1 MKSYKTNPK
10 LSKNIN
16 YIKNQQSDIFSQK
29 GLNKPEIKYTHKK
42 VIPKKTFETSYNFLE
57 WKDMSPHYDQS
68 IKVKLNPNNIS
79 QILSSNSK
87 QYLNSDL
94 NKINPKKFLKKNF
107 YEKMF
112 EIEPEKVL
120 NKSNSLNKN
129 LNKRYQKETLFIGDY
144 AGNEYKIKR
153 NNSVINKLPINYET
167 QNPLNKKMEMIYGGN
182 DNIIGEYKS
191 NVNINKNIQNST
203 SSLGYIKRE
212 FETNND
218 RDNKIVNDPKK
229 MKYFNIYGNNG
240 IENANK
246 RLKTMN
252 KSHSMNN
259 IYTPNISCTE
269 NRINF
274 LKSNIFNNDETDKI
288 NNNSNIN
295 NNKTI
300 KVNRHLQKNKKYKRA
315 NSASKL
321 INRYYKNKNNNEIK
335 LNNDLNININ
345 TNNHYNINTNDNL
358 DMKNNSRK
366 FLLKNNG
373 EDNFPIK
380 LDWRDEKLRLLLPQN
395 KNRDILKKN
404 SRQRKFKNLYNAE
417 PILPKQK
424 LGEEFKSD
432 TRNEIEQKT
441 KEYYKNINYAR
452 IRKLSDNIAQFQI
465 EGNNKILNDNNYNSE
480 NIQGIKYEII
490 QKKDKSNN
498 YYTITNE
505 ELEKK
510 FSKKGIHIYDIEENM
525 NSLMNNKNFN
535 KITFKIRENKKDGNI
550 KQKINEIKNDFINDN
565 ILMKIKEENIK
576 QNNDLMPHDLK
587 WSTPHCNLIIKNKKF
602 VHSPD
607 GVIHL
612 KGRCGGNNNGDKI
625 TRIHVNLKYKNRNV
639 NK

>member
-42 VIPKKTFETSYNFLE
+42 IIPKKTFETSYNFLE

-345 TNNHYNINTNDNL
+345 TNNINTKDTL

-424 LGEEFKSD
+424 IGEEFKSD

-441 KEYYKNINYAR
+441 KEHYKNINYAR

-465 EGNNKILNDNNYNSE
+465 EGNNKLLNDNNYNSE

-510 FSKKGIHIYDIEENM
+510 FAKKGIHIYDIEENM

-602 VHSPD
+602 VNNTD

-612 KGRCGGNNNGDKI
+612 KGRCVGNNNENKI

>member
-42 VIPKKTFETSYNFLE
+42 IIPKKTFETSYNFLE

-191 NVNINKNIQNST
+191 NVNINKNIQNSF

-345 TNNHYNINTNDNL
+345 TNNINTNDNL
-358 DMKNNSRK
+358 DVKNNSRK

-417 PILPKQK
+417 PLLPKQK

-452 IRKLSDNIAQFQI
+452 IRKLSDNIAQIQI

-510 FSKKGIHIYDIEENM
+510 FAKKGIHIYDIEENM

-565 ILMKIKEENIK
+565 ILMKIKEENLK

-602 VHSPD
+602 VNSTD

>member
-42 VIPKKTFETSYNFLE
+42 IIPKKTFETSYNFLE

-79 QILSSNSK
+79 QILSSKSK

-129 LNKRYQKETLFIGDY
+129 LNKRYQKETLFIADY

-191 NVNINKNIQNST
+191 NVNINKNIQNSF

-345 TNNHYNINTNDNL
+345 TNNINTNDNL
-358 DMKNNSRK
+358 DVKNNSRK

-424 LGEEFKSD
+424 IGEEFKSD

-465 EGNNKILNDNNYNSE
+465 EGNNKLLNDNNYNSE

-510 FSKKGIHIYDIEENM
+510 FAKKGIHIYDIEENM

-576 QNNDLMPHDLK
+576 QKNDLMPHDLK

-602 VHSPD
+602 VNSTD

-612 KGRCGGNNNGDKI
+612 KGRCGGNNNEDKI

>member
-345 TNNHYNINTNDNL
+345 TNNINTNDTL

-395 KNRDILKKN
+395 KNRNILKKN

-510 FSKKGIHIYDIEENM
+510 FAKKGIHIYDIEENM

-576 QNNDLMPHDLK
+576 ENNDLMPHDLK

-602 VHSPD
+602 VNSTD

-612 KGRCGGNNNGDKI
+612 KGRCGGNNNEDKI

>member
-42 VIPKKTFETSYNFLE
+42 IIPKKTFETSYNFLE

-345 TNNHYNINTNDNL
+345 TNNINTNDTL

-424 LGEEFKSD
+424 IGEEFKSD

-441 KEYYKNINYAR
+441 KEHYKNINYAR
-452 IRKLSDNIAQFQI
+452 MRKLSDNIAQFQI
-465 EGNNKILNDNNYNSE
+465 EGNNKLLNDNNYNSE

-510 FSKKGIHIYDIEENM
+510 FAKKGIHIYDIEENM

-602 VHSPD
+602 VNSTD

-612 KGRCGGNNNGDKI
+612 KGRCGGNNNEDKI

>member
-42 VIPKKTFETSYNFLE
+42 IIPKKTFETSYNFLE

-212 FETNND
+212 FETNNG

-345 TNNHYNINTNDNL
+345 NINTKDTL

-510 FSKKGIHIYDIEENM
+510 FAKKGIHIYDIEENM

-602 VHSPD
+602 VNSTD

>member
-345 TNNHYNINTNDNL
+345 TNNINTKDTL

-424 LGEEFKSD
+424 IGEEFKSD

-441 KEYYKNINYAR
+441 KEHYKNINYAR

-465 EGNNKILNDNNYNSE
+465 EGNNKLLNDNNYNSE

-510 FSKKGIHIYDIEENM
+510 FAKKGIHIYDIEENM

-602 VHSPD
+602 VNNTD

-612 KGRCGGNNNGDKI
+612 KGRCVGNNNENKI

>member
-345 TNNHYNINTNDNL
+345 TNNINTKDTL

-424 LGEEFKSD
+424 IGEEFKSD

-441 KEYYKNINYAR
+441 KEHYKNINYAR

-465 EGNNKILNDNNYNSE
+465 EGNNKLLNDNNYNSE

-510 FSKKGIHIYDIEENM
+510 FAKKGIHIYDIEENM

-602 VHSPD
+602 VNNTD

>member
-42 VIPKKTFETSYNFLE
+42 IIPKKTFETSYNFLE

-345 TNNHYNINTNDNL
+345 TNNINTNDTL

-441 KEYYKNINYAR
+441 KEHYKNINYAR

-465 EGNNKILNDNNYNSE
+465 EGNNKLLNDNNYNSE

-510 FSKKGIHIYDIEENM
+510 FAKKGIHIYDIEENM

-602 VHSPD
+602 VNSTD

-612 KGRCGGNNNGDKI
+612 KGRCGGNNNEDKI

>member
-288 NNNSNIN
+288 NNNNNIN

-345 TNNHYNINTNDNL
+345 TNNINTNDTL

-404 SRQRKFKNLYNAE
+404 SRQRKFKNLYNTE

-424 LGEEFKSD
+424 IGEEFKSD

-441 KEYYKNINYAR
+441 KEHYKNINYALM
-452 IRKLSDNIAQFQI
+452 RKLSDNIAQFQI
-465 EGNNKILNDNNYNSE
+465 EGNNKLLNDNNYNSE

-510 FSKKGIHIYDIEENM
+510 FAKKGIHIYDIEENM
-525 NSLMNNKNFN
+525 DSLMNNKNFN

-602 VHSPD
+602 VNSTD

-612 KGRCGGNNNGDKI
+612 KGRCGGNNNEDKI

>member
-42 VIPKKTFETSYNFLE
+42 IIPKKTFETSYNFLE

-79 QILSSNSK
+79 QIFSSNSK

-321 INRYYKNKNNNEIK
+321 VNRYYKNKNNNEIK

-345 TNNHYNINTNDNL
+345 TNNINTKDTL

-424 LGEEFKSD
+424 IGEEFKSD

-465 EGNNKILNDNNYNSE
+465 EGNNKLLNDNNYNSE

-510 FSKKGIHIYDIEENM
+510 FAKKGIHIYDIEENM

-602 VHSPD
+602 VNSTD

>member
-42 VIPKKTFETSYNFLE
+42 LIPKKTFETSYNFLE
-57 WKDMSPHYDQS
+57 WKDISPHYNQS

-79 QILSSNSK
+79 QILSSDSK

-94 NKINPKKFLKKNF
+94 NKINTKKILKKNF

-112 EIEPEKVL
+112 EIEPETVM

-144 AGNEYKIKR
+144 AGDEYKIKR
-153 NNSVINKLPINYET
+153 NNSVINKYPINYEQ

-182 DNIIGEYKS
+182 DNIIGDYKS
-191 NVNINKNIQNST
+191 NINLNKNIQNST

-218 RDNKIVNDPKK
+218 RDNKIVNDPIK

-246 RLKTMN
+246 KIKSMN

-259 IYTPNISCTE
+259 IYTPSISCTE

-274 LKSNIFNNDETDKI
+274 LKSNIFNNDEIDKT
-288 NNNSNIN
+288 IN

-300 KVNRHLQKNKKYKRA
+300 KVNRHLLKNKKHKRA
-315 NSASKL
+315 NSASRL
-321 INRYYKNKNNNEIK
+321 INRYYNNKNNKEIK
-335 LNNDLNININ
+335 LNNDLNINI
-345 TNNHYNINTNDNL
+345 HENININDTL
-358 DMKNNSRK
+358 DIKNNSRK
-366 FLLKNNG
+366 FLLKNSG

-380 LDWRDEKLRLLLPQN
+380 LDWRNEKFHLLLPQN

-404 SRQRKFKNLYNAE
+404 SRQRKFKNLYNAD
-417 PILPKQK
+417 PVLPKQK
-424 LGEEFKSD
+424 LGEEFKSN
-432 TRNEIEQKT
+432 TRNDIEKKA
-441 KEYYKNINYAR
+441 KEHYKNINYAR
-452 IRKLSDNIAQFQI
+452 IRKLSDNISQFQI
-465 EGNNKILNDNNYNSE
+465 EGNDKLLNDNNYNSE

-510 FSKKGIHIYDIEENM
+510 FAKKGIHIYDIEDNM
-525 NSLMNNKNFN
+525 NSLMNNKNMN

-550 KQKINEIKNDFINDN
+550 KQKIKEIKNDFINDN
-565 ILMKIKEENIK
+565 ILMKIKEENKK

-602 VHSPD
+602 VHNTD

-612 KGRCGGNNNGDKI
+612 KGKCGGNNNEDKI
-625 TRIHVNLKYKNRNV
+625 TRIHVNLKYKNRNA

>member
-345 TNNHYNINTNDNL
+345 TNNINTKDTL

-424 LGEEFKSD
+424 IGEEFKSD

-510 FSKKGIHIYDIEENM
+510 FAKKGIHIYDIEENM

-602 VHSPD
+602 VNSTD